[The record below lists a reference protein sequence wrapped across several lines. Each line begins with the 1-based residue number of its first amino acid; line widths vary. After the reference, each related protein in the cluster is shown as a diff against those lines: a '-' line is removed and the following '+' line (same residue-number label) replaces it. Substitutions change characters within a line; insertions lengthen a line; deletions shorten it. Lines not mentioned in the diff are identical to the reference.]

1 MDAIVSRLL
10 LALVIS
16 SPNCLTWASKSE
28 EGPDVVRVDGGVRGG
43 SISRD

>member
-16 SPNCLTWASKSE
+16 FSNCLIRASESE
-28 EGPDVVRVDGGVRGG
+28 EGPDVV
-43 SISRD
+43 

>member
-16 SPNCLTWASKSE
+16 SSNSLTRAYKSE
-28 EGPDVVRVDGGVRGG
+28 GGPDVVWVDVGVRGG
-43 SISRD
+43 SIS